1 MTALIVFAILLA
13 IAGIVGSIVP
23 GIPGPPLSWVG
34 MLLVYFA
41 DRVGESSDP
50 MTTTCLL
57 IWLGITVIVTILD
70 YVIPIEATRAAGGH
84 KAASTGAV
92 LGLVVGMLVP
102 PLGIVMG
109 SLLGAFLG
117 ELMVTDKG
125 VWAAFK
131 AGAGAFLG
139 FILGTGIKLVASGI
153 MAWLIIK
160 YAFIIQ

>member
-1 MTALIVFAILLA
+1 MTVLIVFAVLLA
-13 IAGIVGSIVP
+13 IAGIIGSVVP
-23 GIPGPPLSWVG
+23 GIPGPPLSWIG

-41 DRVGESSDP
+41 DKAGDPTDP
-50 MTTTCLL
+50 MSATVLL
-57 IWLGITVIVTILD
+57 VWLAVTVIVTVLD
-70 YVIPIEATRAAGGH
+70 YVIPIEATRVAGGH

-92 LGLVVGMLVP
+92 LGLVAGLLVP
-102 PLGIVMG
+102 PLGIIAG

-117 ELMVTDKG
+117 ELLVTDKG

-139 FILGTGIKLVASGI
+139 FILGTGLKLVTSGI

-160 YAFIIQ
+160 YAFIQ

>member
-1 MTALIVFAILLA
+1 MTVLIVFAIIFAVL
-13 IAGIVGSIVP
+13 GIIGSVVP

-41 DRVGESSDP
+41 DRVGERPDP
-50 MTTTCLL
+50 MSLTCLL
-57 IWLGITVIVTILD
+57 VWLGVTVLVSVLD
-70 YVIPIEATRAAGGH
+70 YVIPAQITRVAGGH
-84 KAASTGAV
+84 KAASTGAII
-92 LGLVVGMLVP
+92 GLFAGMIIP
-102 PLGIVMG
+102 PVGIVTG

-125 VWAAFK
+125 VWSAFK

-139 FILGTGIKLVASGI
+139 FILGTGLKLCVSGI

-160 YAFIIQ
+160 FSFL